1 MSNLINFD
9 EYVDAQKKIINELA
23 SLETKS
29 FETKKSYILRLKE
42 VTRPLI
48 ENGFYDGVKLKDLCS
63 FIANEL
69 LNKHDITYNKSGDY
83 YELFSED
90 EKHLEK
96 SNMTSRTRQKI
107 SSLPIEKQT
116 GDKTVDRLKQYA
128 RAEVKQPEQYE
139 YSNYLNKI
147 IEVANQTTKQAE
159 SLLSK
164 LGRSY
169 FFIEKFN
176 ETFPD
181 KSKLKLEIE
190 STNGKKQ
197 KELQALHKYYL
208 DCSATIKLIES
219 EIGIT
224 NDKIDELN
232 ETLSTQK
239 FASKQLDERNKITFL
254 EKWNSIAANITLGI
268 SAIAKKLSVN
278 KKHLTNNVRPTS
290 NPVTGN
296 KNMHHEYIDW
306 FKHIQIR
313 TPNGETFTFD
323 AKDYFDK
330 QIERG
335 KLNVKFEPLILSNA
349 RIEL

>member
-9 EYVDAQKKIINELA
+9 EYVQAQKKIINEL
-23 SLETKS
+23 STLENKS
-29 FETKKSYILRLKE
+29 FETKRSYILRLKE

-48 ENGFYDGVKLKDLCS
+48 ENGYYDGVKLKDLAS
-63 FIANEL
+63 FIQTEL
-69 LNKHDITYNKSGDY
+69 LSKQGIDY
-83 YELFSED
+83 PTNGNAYYSLFNDD
-90 EKHLEK
+90 EKREYGNSTK
-96 SNMTSRTRQKI
+96 SRNKI

-116 GDKTVDRLKQYA
+116 GNKVIDRLKQYA
-128 RAEVKQPEQYE
+128 RAEVKQPERYE
-139 YSNYLNKI
+139 YSDYLNKI
-147 IEVANQTTKQAE
+147 VEVANQTTKQAE

-169 FFIEKFN
+169 FFIEKFD

-181 KSKLKLEIE
+181 KSKLKQEIE
-190 STNGKKQ
+190 QTNGKKQ
-197 KELQALHKYYL
+197 KELEALHKYYL
-208 DCSATIKLIES
+208 DCTATIKLIES
-219 EIGIT
+219 EIGST

-232 ETLSTQK
+232 ETLSNQK

-254 EKWNSIAANITLGI
+254 EKWNSIAANIQLGI

-278 KKHLTNNVRPTS
+278 KKHLTNNVRPVS

-306 FKHIQIR
+306 FKHIQIV

-323 AKDYFDK
+323 AKDYFDR

-335 KLNVKFEPLILSNA
+335 KLNVPFTPLILSNA
-349 RIEL
+349 KAE

>member
-9 EYVDAQKKIINELA
+9 EYVNAQKKIINELA

-48 ENGFYDGVKLKDLCS
+48 ENGYYDGVKLNDLAS
-63 FIANEL
+63 FIQTEL
-69 LNKHDITYNKSGDY
+69 LSKQGIEYPTNGNAYYN
-83 YELFSED
+83 LFSEE
-90 EKHLEK
+90 EKREYNSTK
-96 SNMTSRTRQKI
+96 SRNKI

-139 YSNYLNKI
+139 YSDYLNKI

-181 KSKLKLEIE
+181 KSKLKIEIE